1 MPARSEQLV
10 LVLGLSLAA
19 GLAHAAAPA
28 WPTPEAIER
37 EREARPFPDLER
49 LNQVPMRAVPQIT
62 PGRPALDLEAIARR
76 HIQLRG
82 SSSESTREAPALRI
96 FVSLAMPEQ
105 SLRLLVAQAER
116 SGATLVLRGL
126 KANSMKQTLDA
137 VQALIGARK
146 VAWQIDPEAFARYN
160 IQRAPTF
167 VLTKASDGREFPSA
181 TCGANCATAAL
192 FFSVAGDVSLD
203 YALGVLVRRHPDAL
217 RYATPF
223 VERLRG
229 MP

>member
-1 MPARSEQLV
+1 MPAHSEV
-10 LVLGLSLAA
+10 LVFALGLSLVA
-19 GLAHAAAPA
+19 GLAHASTPT
-28 WPTPEAIER
+28 WPTPQAIER

-49 LNQVPMRAVPQIT
+49 LNQVPTQAVPKIT
-62 PGRPALDLEAIARR
+62 PGRPALDLEEIARR

-82 SSSESTREAPALRI
+82 SSSESTRESPTLRI
-96 FVSLAMPEQ
+96 FVSFAMPEV
-105 SLRLLVAQAER
+105 SLRLLVIQAER

-137 VQALIGARK
+137 VQALIGERK
-146 VAWQIDPEAFARYN
+146 VAWQIDPEAFARYSV
-160 IQRAPTF
+160 QRAPTF
-167 VLTKASDGREFPSA
+167 VLTKGAEGRESPSEGCGA
-181 TCGANCATAAL
+181 TCVTAAL

-203 YALGVLVRRHPDAL
+203 YALDTLVRRHPDAL
-217 RYATPF
+217 RYARPF

>member
-1 MPARSEQLV
+1 MPAHSEHLMV
-10 LVLGLSLAA
+10 ALGLSLVA
-19 GLAHAAAPA
+19 GLAHAATPP
-28 WPTPEAIER
+28 WPTPETIER
-37 EREARPFPDLER
+37 EREARPFPEAER
-49 LNQVPMRAVPQIT
+49 LNRVPLQGVPRIA
-62 PGRPALDLEAIARR
+62 PSRPALDLDEIARR
-76 HIQLRG
+76 HVHLQG
-82 SSSESTREAPALRI
+82 ASSEARREPPALRI

-116 SGATLVLRGL
+116 SGATLLLRGL

-137 VQALIGARK
+137 VQGLIGERK
-146 VAWQIDPEAFARYN
+146 VAWQIDPEAFARYS

-167 VLTKASDGREFPSA
+167 VLTKGVDGREFPSG
-181 TCGANCATAAL
+181 TCGANCVTTAP

-203 YALGVLVRRHPDAL
+203 YALGALVRRHPDAL

>member
-1 MPARSEQLV
+1 MPAHFEHLIV
-10 LVLGLSLAA
+10 LLGLSLVT
-19 GLAHAAAPA
+19 GLADAGTPA
-28 WPTPEAIER
+28 WPTPDAIER

-49 LNQVPMRAVPQIT
+49 LNRVPLHGVPRIT
-62 PGRPALDLEAIARR
+62 PGRAALDVDEIARR
-76 HIQLRG
+76 HVHLQG
-82 SSSESTREAPALRI
+82 SSSESRRESPALRI

-105 SLRLLVAQAER
+105 SLRLLVSQAER

-137 VQALIGARK
+137 VQGLIGKRK
-146 VAWQIDPEAFARYN
+146 VAWQIDPEAFARYSV
-160 IQRAPTF
+160 QRAPTF
-167 VLTKASDGREFPSA
+167 VLTKGSDGPESRSESCGA
-181 TCGANCATAAL
+181 TCVTAAL

-203 YALGVLVRRHPDAL
+203 YALGALVRRHPDAL